1 MRNAQNELQSV
12 ESQRTSAATQAQD
25 ASAQLEALR
34 EELYEVPL
42 QSLVAAQAPE
52 ITELQVEAYLERC
65 VPYLSRVSFWVKIKM
80 ASFDCGVGCLGILLM
95 AH

>member
-65 VPYLSRVSFWVKIKM
+65 VACFMWLKIKM